1 MSKKKG
7 SSKKGNKNTESPA
20 ETPSIEDNGENATK
34 KRKIATPTVTEII
47 GDKLTYLRYI
57 MILYHK
63 QLHLKSCVLIISLQL
78 I

>member
-7 SSKKGNKNTESPA
+7 TTKKGNKNSEPPVDSTE
-20 ETPSIEDNGENATK
+20 IEENAENATK

-57 MILYHK
+57 KYQIRTH
-63 QLHLKSCVLIISLQL
+63 SLFNTN
-78 I
+78 